1 MKTRGL
7 FIAATFG
14 LVFAVRSQTQPR
26 DPNIQ
31 LPTPGFH
38 HLHLNSPDP
47 DAAIEFYTNQFPST
61 SKSTWGGFPALKTG
75 KVFVL
80 FSKVNSAAPTEP
92 QTAIWHFG
100 FHVVDVRKN
109 LARYQQNK
117 VPLLPLYTTP
127 EGGEVLVSS
136 DTWPGTEG
144 TLGRTSAQ
152 IAEAK
157 ASGVKPA
164 GGAGFAYMQGPDGA
178 IVEYLGNMP
187 VERLNHV
194 HMYQEDPLCAV
205 LWYQKHLNARPNGSA
220 PLPTEA
226 NCKAERSERS
236 WPALE
241 KEGTSRKPN
250 GGVTFDDVSVQWYAR
265 QGDFPL
271 ASTRGHLA
279 DHFALSVTNL
289 DAWIAKLGSEG
300 VRFLG
305 QQTELGDGRQRVE
318 GLGRPYKL
326 GDTRAVMIEG
336 PSREAIELVEIK

>member
-1 MKTRGL
+1 MKL
-7 FIAATFG
+7 FGIFITVTLG
-14 LVFAVRSQTQPR
+14 LVLAGWSQIPPQGPSA
-26 DPNIQ
+26 Q

-47 DAAIEFYTNQFPST
+47 DAAIDFYTKQFPST
-61 SKSTWGGFPALKTG
+61 SKSTWGGFPALKAG

-80 FSKVNSAAPTEP
+80 FTKVNSPAPTEP

-109 LARYQQNK
+109 LATYQQNK
-117 VPLLPLYTTP
+117 VPLLPLYTSS

-136 DTWPGTEG
+136 DTWPGAGG

-157 ASGVKPA
+157 ANGVKPA

-205 LWYQKHLNARPNGSA
+205 LWYQKHLNARPNGSG

-226 NCKAERSERS
+226 GCKVERSDRS

-241 KEGTSRKPN
+241 LEGTSRQPN

-265 QGDFPL
+265 QGDAPL
-271 ASTRGHLA
+271 VSTRGHLA

-289 DAWIAKLGSEG
+289 DAWIAKLGREG

-305 QQTELGDGRQRVE
+305 QETELGDGRQRIE
-318 GLGRPYKL
+318 GLGRAYKL

-336 PSREAIELVEIK
+336 PSHEAIELVEVK